1 MLGMGHDGPVG
12 YIPLQLGQTFEDLE
26 GATYEIVQKLGW
38 GSNASV
44 WLAKRK
50 SYVRPSST

>member
-26 GATYEIVQKLGW
+26 GATYEIVRKLGW

-50 SYVRPSST
+50 SYVALST